1 MAEIFNLRQQ
11 RKTKGRSEK
20 EKKAAANRALH
31 GQTKAQKQK
40 KKMEEDCSYDEKIRE
55 GKRKARL
62 FSQAAYN
69 KKNEERVRRVRQMRT
84 QKYKYSEIS
93 KETGFFISVID
104 LL

>member
-40 KKMEEDCSYDEKIRE
+40 KKMEEERASRLLDGHKRDKEDE
-55 GKRKARL
+55 
-62 FSQAAYN
+62 
-69 KKNEERVRRVRQMRT
+69 
-84 QKYKYSEIS
+84 
-93 KETGFFISVID
+93 
-104 LL
+104 